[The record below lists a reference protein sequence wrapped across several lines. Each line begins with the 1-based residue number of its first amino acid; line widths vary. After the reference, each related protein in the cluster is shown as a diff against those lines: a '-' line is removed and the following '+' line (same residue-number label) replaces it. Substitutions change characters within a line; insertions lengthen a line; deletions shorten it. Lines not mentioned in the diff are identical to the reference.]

1 MTSSTYPRPYTWS
14 DVLPALAAYDAL
26 IRRNRSDGWD
36 TIALVAEDATG
47 EVFGEILDSLPDHLS
62 WRIDD
67 MRVEAAFRELV
78 AAYRAFLAAEVDARA
93 LASQTRE
100 EVTMTDPAPYPPAL
114 VPIDVLHAA
123 LHVAR
128 MAPSLHLC
136 DTRVGNDGDF
146 TLTWRNEADTRRA
159 AITIEP
165 DGAGTAV
172 LVKGGFGAECKW
184 GPGAFTE
191 RNALLRAILELADP
205 QPF

>member
-1 MTSSTYPRPYTWS
+1 MTGSTPYTWS

-26 IRRNRSDGWD
+26 IRRNRSEAWD

-78 AAYRAFLAAEVDARA
+78 AAYRAFLAAEVDARS

-114 VPIDVLHAA
+114 VPIAVLHAA

-136 DTRVGNDGDF
+136 DTAVGNDGDF
-146 TLTWRNEADTRRA
+146 TLTWRNEADTRRV

-165 DGAGTAV
+165 DGAGVAKVGTSADPTGQMV
-172 LVKGGFGAECKW
+172 AW
-184 GPGAFTE
+184 GPGHASD
-191 RNALLRAILELADP
+191 RDVLLRAILEITDP